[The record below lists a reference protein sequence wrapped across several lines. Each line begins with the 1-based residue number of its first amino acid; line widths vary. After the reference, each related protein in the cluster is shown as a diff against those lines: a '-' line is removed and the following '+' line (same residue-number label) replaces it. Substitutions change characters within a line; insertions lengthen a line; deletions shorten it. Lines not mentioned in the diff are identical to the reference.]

1 MHRDTIFTKM
11 TNKVQLCRT
20 VYCSLTVLHVSS
32 DIFAHHQDHL
42 NCNYSF
48 CCCRLLPWQQPT
60 TKHVNKTRSC
70 NYS

>member
-1 MHRDTIFTKM
+1 M
-11 TNKVQLCRT
+11 QLCRII
-20 VYCSLTVLHVSS
+20 YCSLTALHISK

-48 CCCRLLPWQQPT
+48 WFYSHASEQPT
-60 TKHVNKTRSC
+60 TMHVNKTRSC